1 MRGGGARGGSEVTR
15 QEAGLPAGSRARA
28 LRLRPPSHHHS
39 QAPGAQHARSP
50 DPANEVPAALRPPQP
65 ARRRLYPHTLAA
77 RKRQQRNG
85 FGRSSL
91 HLFIFILPLT
101 DEQHNGSGFPGCHKP
116 RNILMKNKCIYRETS
131 KQPKTSQSNV
141 PVPGT
146 SAFISSPLHGLQAD
160 HAAERDKYFKQ
171 QHFSDARLCKT
182 GNN

>member
-1 MRGGGARGGSEVTR
+1 MDTEEPGVGARLQGQKQGSL
-15 QEAGLPAGSRARA
+15 QGAGHEPCALPA
-28 LRLRPPSHHHS
+28 LQPS
-39 QAPGAQHARSP
+39 PRSP
-50 DPANEVPAALRPPQP
+50 DPANEVPQQHFSPTQP

-171 QHFSDARLCKT
+171 QHFSDAWLCKT